1 MNIIA
6 GEKTIS
12 VKTIFSENRFHEGQT
27 YPALRVVFEG
37 GVSDDELDALT
48 QNDWRLMGEHD
59 EELSVQEGFTTIE
72 THEVIFL
79 KIGAM
84 EIENQ
89 KLKEEIAEVS
99 MVVPSLLKGKQ
110 DDTLVA
116 LLKYIPEWE
125 QGKYAVGDVRQYESQ
140 PKICAQAHDSTGN
153 EMWDPTVASLWSP
166 YHAKSAEYALPW
178 IKPTGAQDIY
188 KANEY
193 MVWTDGKTYRC
204 KSDTA
209 YSPTE
214 YAQAWQL
221 IS

>member
-1 MNIIA
+1 MKIIA
-6 GEKTIS
+6 GDNTIS

-37 GVSDDELDALT
+37 GVSNEELDALT
-48 QNDWRLMGEHD
+48 QNNWHLMGEQD
-59 EELSVQEGFTTIE
+59 EDLSVQEGFSSIE

-79 KIGAM
+79 KKGAM

-99 MVVPSLLKGKQ
+99 MVIPTLLKGKQ

-125 QGKYAVGDVRQYESQ
+125 QGEYEVGDVRQHNDQ
-140 PKICAQAHDSTGN
+140 PKICAQSHDSTGN
-153 EMWDPTVASLWSP
+153 ETWNPTVASLWAP

-178 IKPTGAQDIY
+178 IKPTGAQDMY

-193 MVWTDGKTYRC
+193 MIWTDGKIYQC

-209 YSPTE
+209 YSPME
-214 YAQAWQL
+214 YAQVWQL